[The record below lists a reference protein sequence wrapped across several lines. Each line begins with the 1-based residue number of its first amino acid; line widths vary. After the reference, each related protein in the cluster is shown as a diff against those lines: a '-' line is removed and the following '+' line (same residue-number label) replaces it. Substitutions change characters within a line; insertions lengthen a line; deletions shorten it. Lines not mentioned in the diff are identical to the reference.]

1 MLWSKKGSVEL
12 RDDRLAARSCGTVNP
27 LSIMQA
33 SCSQACSEEQHT
45 PKTEQERQVSERRA
59 VRRTTGCRLVAWCLH
74 ALRRIAMSWNG
85 WGWSWQQQNWGTLL
99 CMFMALTFSG
109 HELLQK
115 RSGQGQAHNSA
126 CTSSL
131 LSACSSETLGGATT
145 GGRGRPSRS
154 SALFLI
160 SYLLIPCRGPLQCVS
175 GKLGL
180 ASEKRELAVREH
192 VHDG

>member
-1 MLWSKKGSVEL
+1 MLWSKKGSVVL

-59 VRRTTGCRLVAWCLH
+59 LRRTTGCRLVAWCLH

-115 RSGQGQAHNSA
+115 RSGQGQAH
-126 CTSSL
+126 TIQHVL
-131 LSACSSETLGGATT
+131 LRSC
-145 GGRGRPSRS
+145 RCRPLAPRDLEEQQLVV
-154 SALFLI
+154 APARAEALLCFLFLT
-160 SYLLIPCRGPLQCVS
+160 C
-175 GKLGL
+175 
-180 ASEKRELAVREH
+180 
-192 VHDG
+192 